1 MQCMHIIIQDSG
13 FQLAGIAVSI
23 APERRFPYA
32 GLAENPGPEYSLF
45 ATRTLSHINP
55 VLTDDD
61 AYQVAFGLAAM
72 QKCELSSVHRVDS
85 AVLEAE

>member
-1 MQCMHIIIQDSG
+1 MAAVKTERATTL
-13 FQLAGIAVSI
+13 QLRVITGVKMDGSK
-23 APERRFPYA
+23 
-32 GLAENPGPEYSLF
+32 LF